1 LGWLGVIEAVRA
13 EERQVTR
20 VWHPE
25 PEGALLHLKDGVH
38 AEVLIGEPAYQV
50 SSGETVAL

>member
-1 LGWLGVIEAVRA
+1 VIEAVRA

-25 PEGALLHLKDGVH
+25 PEGELLHLKDGVH
-38 AEVLIGEPAYQV
+38 AEVLVGDPAYQI